1 MTEVNA
7 RLIAINLLFKFEVSS
22 FIRSKDMTGDP
33 KCRNG
38 PLDFD
43 HAHTRTVSHHMVNSC
58 TKIEVFS
65 FGRSRDIP
73 GVFKIVKWSRDH
85 DHAPF
90 RMIFFIGRLGLAT
103 ALLYAQLEVS
113 ICNSHEYMKS
123 GAKCRK

>member
-58 TKIEVFS
+58 TKIKVFS

-90 RMIFFIGRLGLAT
+90 RDDFSSAGWD
-103 ALLYAQLEVS
+103 LLRPTYMP
-113 ICNSHEYMKS
+113 NSKS
-123 GAKCRK
+123 LSVTLTNI